1 MIRRPP
7 RATRTDTPF
16 PYTTLFRS
24 GSQFDTDRATIRIY
38 VGLACRNL
46 ECNHALA
53 RGDDAIDLADQR
65 FLQVESAPVDQIDH
79 GRTQKIIVPR
89 QINALA
95 DANDRRIAPDLDS
108 HQQPLRTHDPEMGKT
123 DVERQIENI
132 PHNPHRL
139 RYRPSGEAGK
149 S

>member
-65 FLQVESAPVDQIDH
+65 FLQVESTPVDQIDH
-79 GRTQKIIVPR
+79 DRTQKIIVPR
-89 QINALA
+89 PFHVVAVGTAPPNETALTPPQKPP
-95 DANDRRIAPDLDS
+95 RITEPIIA
-108 HQQPLRTHDPEMGKT
+108 KT
-123 DVERQIENI
+123 EFK
-132 PHNPHRL
+132 P
-139 RYRPSGEAGK
+139 
-149 S
+149 

>member
-46 ECNHALA
+46 ERNHALA

-65 FLQVESAPVDQIDH
+65 FLQVKSAPVDQIDH

-89 QINALA
+89 PFHVVAVGKARLIE
-95 DANDRRIAPDLDS
+95 PDLDR
-108 HQQPLRTHDPEMGKT
+108 HQQPRSEEHTSELQSLMRNSSAVFCLTKKT
-123 DVERQIENI
+123 
-132 PHNPHRL
+132 
-139 RYRPSGEAGK
+139 STT
-149 S
+149 

>member
-24 GSQFDTDRATIRIY
+24 GSQFDTDRATVRIY

-65 FLQVESAPVDQIDH
+65 FLQVESAPVDKIDN
-79 GRTQKIIVPR
+79 GRTKKIIAPR
-89 QINALA
+89 PFTVVAVGKARLI
-95 DANDRRIAPDLDS
+95 DRS
-108 HQQPLRTHDPEMGKT
+108 E
-123 DVERQIENI
+123 ERRVGQELVSKCRSRWE
-132 PHNPHRL
+132 P
-139 RYRPSGEAGK
+139 
-149 S
+149 

>member
-89 QINALA
+89 PFHVVAVGKARLIE
-95 DANDRRIAPDLDS
+95 PDLDR
-108 HQQPLRTHDPEMGKT
+108 HQPPLRIADLEIVKTRTEESRVGKEEFST
-123 DVERQIENI
+123 C
-132 PHNPHRL
+132 
-139 RYRPSGEAGK
+139 RYRW
-149 S
+149 